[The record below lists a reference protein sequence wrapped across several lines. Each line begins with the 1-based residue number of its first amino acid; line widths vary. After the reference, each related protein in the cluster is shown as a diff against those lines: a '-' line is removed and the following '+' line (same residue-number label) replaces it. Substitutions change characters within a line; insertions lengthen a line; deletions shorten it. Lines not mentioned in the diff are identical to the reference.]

1 MRWESQNP
9 VSVGRALAW
18 VGENTSAIAFLFFN
32 ALIFGSL
39 NKISIFEH
47 NIEKHKIFKTKKC

>member
-18 VGENTSAIAFLFFN
+18 VGENTSAIAFLSFFE
-32 ALIFGSL
+32 FTSKSL
-39 NKISIFEH
+39 
-47 NIEKHKIFKTKKC
+47 TK

>member
-18 VGENTSAIAFLFFN
+18 VGEKTLAIAFLFF
-32 ALIFGSL
+32 
-39 NKISIFEH
+39 
-47 NIEKHKIFKTKKC
+47 